1 MLEQLAIASTSL
13 LFAPTPSST
22 EGSTERSAEGSA
34 EVEAGR
40 QLSER
45 GEAKDRDKWIY
56 RHAPTRNMW
65 ELGVYGGVWFPS
77 PRIELFEPIAGLP
90 GDGHQSLRTVA
101 PEFGLRAGYY
111 PFRFFGAELE
121 GGVIPARTRDTGNP
135 ATAWALRGHLI
146 AQLGLWSV
154 TPFLLVGTGL
164 LGVDSEA
171 PPASLG
177 SEQDVAIHFGGGA
190 KFFIND
196 RVMLRLDV
204 RDVVSNR
211 IGVGEGLTSS
221 PEILLGLTITLGR
234 KKKQSGRPTT
244 GDRDGDHIIDRDDYC
259 PDVYGPGPRGCPTV
273 CIDDNDGD
281 GLENPIDSCPNDPET
296 RNGFEDGDG
305 CPDEVPPELDEL
317 AGIMEG
323 INFDTD
329 KATIKSSSQPRLD
342 NAVDVMK
349 RYPDLRVRITGHT
362 DAQGAYPH
370 NVDLSRRRAEA
381 VRTSM
386 VEGGIEPGRIE
397 TRGVGPDEP
406 IDTNETAEGRARN
419 RRIEF
424 TILSDDGP
432 VKVEK

>member
-1 MLEQLAIASTSL
+1 MLGSLAIASASL
-13 LFAPTPSST
+13 LFAPA
-22 EGSTERSAEGSA
+22 GASAEGTA
-34 EVEAGR
+34 EVESGR

-45 GEAKDRDKWIY
+45 GKEKDRDKWIY
-56 RHAPTRNMW
+56 RYAPTRNMW
-65 ELGVYGGVWFPS
+65 ELGAYGGVWFPS
-77 PRIELFEPIAGLP
+77 RRIELFEPIAGLP
-90 GDGHQSLRTVA
+90 GDGHQPLRTVA
-101 PEFGLRAGYY
+101 PEIGLRAAYF
-111 PFRFFGAELE
+111 PFRFFGAEIE
-121 GGVIPARTRDTGNP
+121 GGIMPARTRDTDNP
-135 ATAWALRGHLI
+135 ATAWTLRGHLI
-146 AQLGLWSV
+146 GQIGLWSI

-164 LGVDSEA
+164 VGVNSDV

-190 KFFIND
+190 KFFINN

-221 PEILLGLTITLGR
+221 PEILLGLSVTLGR
-234 KKKQSGRPTT
+234 KKRKRARPSTE
-244 GDRDGDHIIDRDDYC
+244 DRDGDRIIDRDDYC
-259 PDVYGPGPRGCPTV
+259 PDVYGPGPRGCPQV

-281 GLENPIDSCPNDPET
+281 GLENPVDKCPEEPES
-296 RNGFEDGDG
+296 RNGFEDADG
-305 CPDEVPPELDEL
+305 CPDEVPPELSEL

-329 KATIKSSSQPRLD
+329 KATIKSASKPRLD

-349 RYPDLRVRITGHT
+349 KYPDIRVQITGHT
-362 DAQGAYPH
+362 DSQGGYRH

-381 VRTSM
+381 VRKYM
-386 VEGGIEPGRIE
+386 VDNGIKAKRIE
-397 TRGVGPDEP
+397 TDGVGPDEP

-424 TILSDDGP
+424 TIQEDAP
-432 VKVEK
+432 PKAEAKR